1 MSNIIAISVQGNWP
15 MEETQ
20 TAPSQLG
27 SFRDTNSHST
37 VYCLNPNVSI
47 LGVDSTTATN
57 PPNDF
62 HGSINTNIP
71 FLVGSHNPTGLVYVK
86 SLELPHPDSGSP
98 VLDELFAFPALSL
111 IKITVVLRG
120 LPLQINNICSVYV
133 PNSSGLTVRSV
144 GRAVMDTIER
154 VEGESCFQIFLRVW

>member
-1 MSNIIAISVQGNWP
+1 MSNIVAIFVQGDWP
-15 MEETQ
+15 MDETQ
-20 TAPSQLG
+20 TAPSRLD
-27 SFRDTNSHST
+27 SFRDTNSNNTIYS
-37 VYCLNPNVSI
+37 LNSNVKI
-47 LGVDSTTATN
+47 L
-57 PPNDF
+57 
-62 HGSINTNIP
+62 
-71 FLVGSHNPTGLVYVK
+71 
-86 SLELPHPDSGSP
+86 ESGSP
-98 VLDELFAFPALSL
+98 VLDELFASPALSL